1 VSTPE
6 NPARWAPDPVGRH
19 QYRYW
24 DGAQWTEHVA
34 DNGVNS
40 TDPLTATAPTVDPVG
55 AVPAPVPGT
64 AASATTTARAQAAF
78 WSGTRPDPTAIL
90 GRRYGAFLVDAVI
103 CTVVFLA
110 LFFPFAT
117 ERTPEETLRLPGC
130 HLAEDDSSRV
140 ECDDRAVIQLNDTVY
155 EANGGAFLGLCV
167 LFTFLYFAVV
177 EGLAGGSLGK
187 LMTGARVVTEDGSR
201 IGIPRSIVR
210 WAVFAVDGPL
220 SLFLCGII
228 TSSVSRGHRRLGDMA
243 ANTYVVGR
251 DDTGR
256 PVVLP

>member
-1 VSTPE
+1 MSAPE
-6 NPARWAPDPVGRH
+6 NPPRWAPDPLGRH

-34 DNGVNS
+34 DNGLNS
-40 TDPLTATAPTVDPVG
+40 IDPPTASAPGAAATTAPL
-55 AVPAPVPGT
+55 PGT
-64 AASATTTARAQAAF
+64 AASATSE
-78 WSGTRPDPTAIL
+78 WSVPRHDPTAVL
-90 GRRYGAFLVDAVI
+90 GRRYGAFFFDAEI
-103 CTVVFLA
+103 CTVAFLL

-117 ERTPEETLRLPGC
+117 ERTPAETLRLPGC
-130 HLAEDDSSRV
+130 HLAADDSSRV
-140 ECDDRAVIQLNDTVY
+140 ECDNRAVFQINDTVY
-155 EANGGAFLGLCV
+155 EANGAAFLGLAA

-177 EGLAGGSLGK
+177 EGLFGGSLGK

-210 WAVFAVDGPL
+210 WLLFAIDGPL

-251 DDTGR
+251 DDAGR
-256 PVVLP
+256 RVVIP

>member
-1 VSTPE
+1 VTAPE
-6 NPARWAPDPVGRH
+6 NPPRWAPDPLGRH

-24 DGAQWTEHVA
+24 DGAQWTDHVA
-34 DNGVNS
+34 DNGRNS
-40 TDPLTATAPTVDPVG
+40 IDPLTA
-55 AVPAPVPGT
+55 VPAPTPGT
-64 AASATTTARAQAAF
+64 AASAAAATSA
-78 WSGTRPDPTAIL
+78 WSASRHDPTAIL
-90 GRRYGAFLVDAVI
+90 GRRYGAFFIDAAI
-103 CTVVFLA
+103 CTVAFLV

-117 ERTPEETLRLPGC
+117 TRTPAETLRLPGC
-130 HLAEDDSSRV
+130 HLSADDSSRV
-140 ECDDRAVIQLNDTVY
+140 ECDNRAVVQINDTVY
-155 EANGGAFLGLCV
+155 EANGGVFLGLAV

-177 EGLAGGSLGK
+177 EGLFGGSLGK

-210 WAVFAVDGPL
+210 WVVFAVDGPL

-243 ANTYVVGR
+243 AGTYVVSG
-251 DDTGR
+251 DDAGR